1 MKTTAVKNNATPT
14 GIKHYEKFSTFVEYS
29 YKGHKYE
36 VEYPNAIDYCV
47 TSSAIQHRLAQEN
60 IDDQINHKHLNKEQS
75 QVGLDMFFEITE

>member
-47 TSSAIQHRLAQEN
+47 TSPAIQHRLAQEN